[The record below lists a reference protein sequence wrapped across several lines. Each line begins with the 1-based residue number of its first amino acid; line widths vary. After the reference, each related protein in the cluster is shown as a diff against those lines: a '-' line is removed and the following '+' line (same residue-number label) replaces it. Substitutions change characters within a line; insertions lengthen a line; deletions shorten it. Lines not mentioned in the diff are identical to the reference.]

1 MEEQGAVYSIY
12 QFCTIYTTI
21 TSMLWVSVF
30 AVLIIFL
37 GRSLN
42 FKRNYSFNV
51 LWALVILFFLRFIL
65 NFEIP
70 YYTSGL
76 RSYVYLEAVRE
87 ALRHCLYIFSYE
99 DDFGKVYYYL
109 TIGKVLE
116 IFYLFVV
123 IVLLVKKYL
132 KCKKLYKIIGL
143 LNFTEDKNIL
153 NTLEVA
159 KKKVGVKK
167 DIKIIVNKSIR
178 TPAIIGYFKPII
190 VLPLVELNHTQIV
203 TILSHELIHYK
214 YKHIFIKILTEFICA
229 VKWINP
235 IFIILKKEI
244 FNILE
249 FFTDRKLI
257 AVFNHEEKRQYLQG
271 IIKIVENYGNKNN
284 KLGFSIGLD
293 EENNERVMLQRF
305 KMVLENSY
313 INKNRFKSCISIFV
327 FVILYIFSYSV
338 IIQPAGKTT
347 MEDYNDDVPIIIDG
361 SYVISD
367 GDRGYTIYSPEGEI
381 LTVQR
386 GKFTRGVQGFI
397 MEVR

>member
-1 MEEQGAVYSIY
+1 M
-12 QFCTIYTTI
+12 
-21 TSMLWVSVF
+21 
-30 AVLIIFL
+30 
-37 GRSLN
+37 
-42 FKRNYSFNV
+42 
-51 LWALVILFFLRFIL
+51 
-65 NFEIP
+65 
-70 YYTSGL
+70 
-76 RSYVYLEAVRE
+76 
-87 ALRHCLYIFSYE
+87 
-99 DDFGKVYYYL
+99 
-109 TIGKVLE
+109 
-116 IFYLFVV
+116 
-123 IVLLVKKYL
+123 
-132 KCKKLYKIIGL
+132 
-143 LNFTEDKNIL
+143 
-153 NTLEVA
+153 
-159 KKKVGVKK
+159 
-167 DIKIIVNKSIR
+167 
-178 TPAIIGYFKPII
+178 
-190 VLPLVELNHTQIV
+190 
-203 TILSHELIHYK
+203 
-214 YKHIFIKILTEFICA
+214 
-229 VKWINP
+229 
-235 IFIILKKEI
+235 
-244 FNILE
+244 
-249 FFTDRKLI
+249 I

>member
-190 VLPLVELNHTQIV
+190 VY
-203 TILSHELIHYK
+203 SRSDK
-214 YKHIFIKILTEFICA
+214 Y
-229 VKWINP
+229 
-235 IFIILKKEI
+235 
-244 FNILE
+244 
-249 FFTDRKLI
+249 
-257 AVFNHEEKRQYLQG
+257 
-271 IIKIVENYGNKNN
+271 
-284 KLGFSIGLD
+284 
-293 EENNERVMLQRF
+293 
-305 KMVLENSY
+305 
-313 INKNRFKSCISIFV
+313 
-327 FVILYIFSYSV
+327 
-338 IIQPAGKTT
+338 
-347 MEDYNDDVPIIIDG
+347 
-361 SYVISD
+361 
-367 GDRGYTIYSPEGEI
+367 
-381 LTVQR
+381 
-386 GKFTRGVQGFI
+386 
-397 MEVR
+397 